1 MRLADARPS
10 TCRPCLTASPLG
22 SDDSPENGAPQC
34 RHAEFSRDS
43 CIYGEIYE
51 DVRAHGVVLAI
62 EAVHPAASIERGPVD
77 AVNGAFMLVRRQALD
92 EVGLFDEQYWMYME
106 DLDLCYRFRAA
117 GWITWYEPS
126 VVAQHVKGAS
136 SGPYRALRLNYA
148 FHYGCTAS
156 IASTT
161 PCARTSS

>member
-62 EAVHPAASIERGPVD
+62 EAVHPVVKRVVETERPIGAARRSLDVLGDDRR
-77 AVNGAFMLVRRQALD
+77 LVPRDPAGCAEPIA
-92 EVGLFDEQYWMYME
+92 EVE
-106 DLDLCYRFRAA
+106 
-117 GWITWYEPS
+117 
-126 VVAQHVKGAS
+126 
-136 SGPYRALRLNYA
+136 
-148 FHYGCTAS
+148 
-156 IASTT
+156 
-161 PCARTSS
+161 